1 MAGKAKW
8 IMVAVAVVLIGSVW
22 ALRATRTEEVT
33 TIGILQFIEHPALD
47 AAKEGFVEALEA
59 SDVKGDVVFLEKNA
73 QGDMATAQMI
83 AASFESKGVDLI
95 YAIATPA
102 AQAAY
107 NATDTIPILISAVTD
122 PQAAGLVTSNER
134 PETNV
139 TGTSDAAPLKEQL
152 ALLETLV
159 PKAKRI
165 GFLYNTGE
173 QNATVQL
180 EQLKAAT
187 ALEVVP
193 MGVTSLT
200 ELEQGLEQLLTKVDV
215 LYTPADNL
223 VASGIHLIA
232 DRALKQGVP
241 ILGAEPAHVEA
252 GALATV
258 GVDYRAL
265 GRQTG
270 AMALRILDG
279 TPVATTPVETADA
292 PQTVINLD
300 TAEALGIT
308 VPDALSESRFLGGDH
323 E

>member
-232 DRALKQGVP
+232 DRALKQGVA

-300 TAEALGIT
+300 TAEALDIT

>member
-33 TIGILQFIEHPALD
+33 TIGVLQFIEHPALD

-159 PKAKRI
+159 PTAKRI

>member
-159 PKAKRI
+159 PTAKRI

-252 GALATV
+252 GALVTV

-300 TAEALGIT
+300 TAEALGII

>member
-22 ALRATRTEEVT
+22 ALRATHTEEVT

-159 PKAKRI
+159 PTAKRI

>member
-1 MAGKAKW
+1 MAGKVKW
-8 IMVAVAVVLIGSVW
+8 VMVAVAVVLIGSVW